1 MEGHFI
7 IGLLEIILLNIVLS
21 GDNAVVIAM
30 ACRNLPKGQQNK
42 AIFWGSFGAIVLRI
56 ILTFIAV
63 GLLELPYLKIVGG
76 VLLLWIAVNLLKG
89 EADGDVKASA
99 SIIGAIR
106 TIVIADLIMSLDN
119 VVAVAG
125 AAHNNI
131 VLIIVGLAVSIPLI
145 VWGSQLLMKLMNR
158 FPIIIILG
166 AALLGYTSGE
176 MITEDESIHD
186 WLNDLGLPYFEVIV
200 SIVLAIAVIVVGEL
214 LKRRNR
220 HKHEVSNAHK

>member
-1 MEGHFI
+1 MDFI
-7 IGLLEIILLNIVLS
+7 VGLLEIILLNIVLS

-30 ACRNLPKGQQNK
+30 ACRNLPSQQQNK
-42 AIFWGSFGAIVLRI
+42 AIFWGSFGAIILRI

-63 GLLELPYLKIVGG
+63 GLLELPYLKIIGG
-76 VLLLWIAVNLLKG
+76 LLLIYIAVNLIKG
-89 EADGDVKASA
+89 EDEGDVKASA

-131 VLIIVGLAVSIPLI
+131 LLIIIGLAVSIPLI
-145 VWGSQLLMKLMNR
+145 VWGSQMLMKLMQR

-176 MITEDESIHD
+176 MITEDDIISD
-186 WLNDLGLPYFEVIV
+186 WLDELGLPYLKVII
-200 SIVLAIAVIVVGEL
+200 SLVLAVAVVGIGKALEARG
-214 LKRRNR
+214 KR
-220 HKHEVSNAHK
+220 KQEQMKDDK